1 MALPLSGSPYFTKRI
16 AHVCYHLIR
25 DTMPQ
30 SAPSFPALHDH
41 LRELADLG
49 YNGVLLEAEA
59 MFPYASAP
67 EIATAFTWTPEQV
80 AQLAA
85 LTEKLGLEVIPLLQ
99 CLGHNYFIL
108 THPRYADLR
117 ELPGAFQQYCPTNPR
132 TRDQFLR
139 MAADLMAAFPGAR
152 RLHIGGDECRMLGQ
166 CPRCKAVVDAHGVS
180 ELYCRH
186 VAAVAEAVLER
197 GITPLLWS
205 DIFETHPEALDRFPR
220 GAQLV
225 YWQYDMAHAKRP
237 PSWDLLRSKG
247 HSILGASGIRFGGH
261 VNDLVPPYREALP
274 GITDMNRGLR
284 DHGIRE
290 MIVTDWMK
298 GAHWELSD
306 WGWFY
311 GAASGHDPALTP
323 ETAAPAYAEHRFGL
337 KDGRITEVHALLSV
351 PLPFFE
357 TMQAYMRN
365 RLHRLDLY
373 SERYHQRR
381 ALWRK
386 PENLPTARAQ
396 IAAARANARRALDIL
411 WEVKPGLRRGFRQWQ
426 LLEDAAR
433 ELTTRA
439 QAAEAALLDEST
451 CAANAFAVV
460 SRMETLRLALPAR
473 RARVLEL
480 YPETMPGASTTILAR
495 MRYPQVELD
504 HLARLSSTVAGGVEA
519 DAVAARH
526 VIPFHYNPG
535 PPFERGLEHGRVF
548 ATVIRRATDY
558 WCEEKN
564 NPLYGPARDRMEK
577 YLLDRFPELI
587 AEMNGIAA
595 GAGLS
600 LDTVLWLNV
609 FNAVTHAASS
619 GCSTAI
625 LRRAG
630 RIAMMKTSDIDL
642 RQREMMILQSLD
654 WNGRRTLRCG
664 WAGTVWTEF
673 GMNDAGLAV
682 GCNSLPAPKS
692 QPGDGLPQHLGCT
705 PLLEACRSLGEA
717 LDFMRDHAFAGKGL
731 NIGIA
736 DSTGAAVVERCADRF
751 AVRPMDGDFI
761 AATNHYVSPEFGN
774 LNRPGPES
782 SARKA
787 RIESFLAS
795 AGSGDVVEVL
805 KSCAAIAE
813 GPGRVCRSA
822 PPAQTLT
829 AAVID
834 VTDRSLWTTGRPP
847 CDGGWARFTVASD
860 GVIEQ

>member
-1 MALPLSGSPYFTKRI
+1 MPIALTGPSFFTKRI

-25 DTMPQ
+25 ETMPQ
-30 SAPSFPALHDH
+30 SAPTFPALLDH

-49 YNGVLLEAEA
+49 YTGILLEAEA

-67 EIATAFTWTPEQV
+67 EIATAYTWTPEQ
-80 AQLAA
+80 LDRLNS
-85 LTEKLGLEVIPLLQ
+85 LTDKLGLEVIPLLQ

-108 THPRYADLR
+108 THPRYAHLR
-117 ELPGAFQQYCPTNPR
+117 ELPGAFQQYCPTNPE
-132 TRDQFLR
+132 TREQFLR

-166 CPRCKAVVDAHGVS
+166 CPRCKAVVDSQGVS
-180 ELYCRH
+180 ELYCQH
-186 VAAVAEAVLER
+186 VAAVAEAVLAR

-247 HSILGASGIRFGGH
+247 HSIVGASAIRFGGH

-311 GAASGHDPALTP
+311 GAASGHDPAVTP
-323 ETAAPAYAEHRFGL
+323 ESVAPLYADRRFGL
-337 KDGRITEVHALLSV
+337 KDGRITEVHSLLSV
-351 PLPFFE
+351 PLPLFE
-357 TMQAYMRN
+357 PMQSFQRT
-365 RLHRLDLY
+365 RLHRLDLHP
-373 SERYHQRR
+373 ELYHQRR

-386 PENLPTARAQ
+386 PENLPNARRQ
-396 IAAARANARRALDIL
+396 IAVARDNARRALDIL
-411 WEVKPGLRRGFRQWQ
+411 WEVKPHLRRGWRQWQ

-433 ELTTRA
+433 ELLTRA
-439 QAAEAALLDEST
+439 QATEAALLDESD
-451 CAANAFAVV
+451 CASNPFAVA
-460 SRMETLRLALPAR
+460 SRIESLRMALPVR

-480 YPETMPGASTTILAR
+480 YAETMPGASTTILAR
-495 MRYPQVELD
+495 MRYPQAEMD
-504 HLARLSSTVAGGVEA
+504 HLARLSSGVAGGVPAES
-519 DAVAARH
+519 VAARH
-526 VIPFHYNPG
+526 AIPFLYNPG

-548 ATVIRRATDY
+548 GAVIRRNVDR
-558 WCEEKN
+558 WCELKN
-564 NPLYGPARDRMEK
+564 DPLYGPMRDRMEK
-577 YLLDRFPELI
+577 YMLDRFPELLD
-587 AEMNGIAA
+587 EMNGIAA
-595 GAGLS
+595 GAGIS
-600 LDTVLWLNV
+600 TDTVLWLNV
-609 FNAVTHAASS
+609 FNAVRMAAAS

-625 LRRAG
+625 LRRGG
-630 RIAMMKTSDIDL
+630 RIAMLKTSDIDL

-654 WNGRRTLRCG
+654 WRGRRALRCG

-673 GMNDAGLAV
+673 GVNDAGLAV
-682 GCNSLPAPKS
+682 GCNSLPAPES

-705 PLLEACRSLGEA
+705 PLLEACRSVGES

-731 NIGIA
+731 NVGIA
-736 DSTGAAVVERCADRF
+736 DSAGAVVVERCAHRY
-751 AVRPMDGDFI
+751 AVRPMEGDSI
-761 AATNHYVSPEFGN
+761 VATNHYISPEFQS

-782 SARKA
+782 AARKA

-795 AGSGDVVEVL
+795 AGEGDPVEIL
-805 KSCAAIAE
+805 KACAAISE
-813 GPGRVCRSA
+813 GPGRVCRDD
-822 PPAQTLT
+822 PTAQTLA
-829 AAVID
+829 AAVIH
-834 VTDRSLWTTGRPP
+834 VTDRQLWATGRPP
-847 CDGGWARFTVASD
+847 LNGGWARFNTVSGSAL
-860 GVIEQ
+860 VE